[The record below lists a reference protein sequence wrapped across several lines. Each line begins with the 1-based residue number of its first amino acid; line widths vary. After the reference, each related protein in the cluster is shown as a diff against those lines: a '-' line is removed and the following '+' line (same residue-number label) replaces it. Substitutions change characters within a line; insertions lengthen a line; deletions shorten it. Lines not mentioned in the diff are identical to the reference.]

1 MKPTTSKPVGDNSS
15 LNISLPFLIQAVG
28 FIGALVWGYGQL
40 NTRLQFVEQKSDM
53 NERSITEMK
62 EMQDDPIPS
71 DVRQDEKIKNAFY
84 EIERLR
90 DAMDSLKDR

>member
-1 MKPTTSKPVGDNSS
+1 MTMKPATSKPVGDNTS

-53 NERSITEMK
+53 NERAITEMK
-62 EMQDDPIPS
+62 DMQDDPIPS
-71 DVRQDEKIKNAFY
+71 DVRQDEKIQTLFY

-90 DAMDSLKDR
+90 NKTSK

>member
-1 MKPTTSKPVGDNSS
+1 MKRTSKPVGDSTS

-53 NERSITEMK
+53 NERTITEMK
-62 EMQDDPIPS
+62 DMQDDPIPS
-71 DVRQDEKIKNAFY
+71 DVRQDEKIQTLFY

-90 DAMDSLKDR
+90 NKTNK